1 MRINLMTLKE
11 YRKQLLNYINFSSW
25 LRPVAV
31 TLTLKQTFHSVAGSV
46 RLNADHA
53 ARNLRHFLNK
63 LNRRY
68 FKNAFDRHGKRLAVV
83 PIMEV
88 SHEGRLHY
96 HLIMDRPSHI
106 SAVQFGTDI
115 RSLWQS
121 TDWGYKEVHIDDH
134 PNEGWLYYMT
144 KHSQKPDY
152 DLSIDW
158 MNYHRP

>member
-1 MRINLMTLKE
+1 MRVNLMTLKE
-11 YRKQLLNYINFSSW
+11 YRKQLLNFVNFSSW

-31 TLTLKQTFHSVAGSV
+31 TLTLKQMFHSVAGSV

-96 HLIMDRPSHI
+96 HLIGHRIFLLFNLEQTFEASGNQRI
-106 SAVQFGTDI
+106 GA
-115 RSLWQS
+115 
-121 TDWGYKEVHIDDH
+121 
-134 PNEGWLYYMT
+134 T
-144 KHSQKPDY
+144 KRFILTIIPMRDGF
-152 DLSIDW
+152 IT
-158 MNYHRP
+158 